1 MVFVGVAIVHELG
14 KLSNASTGILKK
26 MEWLRAFLFPTIVFP
41 CGFAVLTIFWICWN
55 IDREL
60 VFPAVIDT
68 VLPPWVNYSLHG
80 FILLPSTFEFL
91 LPKSKYVFK
100 FSTLAKIICTFTVFY
115 QIM

>member
-1 MVFVGVAIVHELG
+1 MLFVGVAITHEIG
-14 KLSNASTGILKK
+14 KLSHASKALLNQL
-26 MEWLRAFLFPTIVFP
+26 EWLRAFLFSMFAFP
-41 CGFAVLTIFWICWN
+41 CGLGVFTIFWTLWN

-91 LPKSKYVFK
+91 LPKSQYVFK
-100 FSTLAKIICTFTVFY
+100 FWTFAKFISTFTIFY